1 MRAECRLVMPFF
13 VSPAA
18 GRVLLMFLIWIGRGL
33 IIRAKPKALLL
44 QENPVLRCEKP
55 IITDLVSPQDKS
67 LPLPRHDCMGQSGVE
82 PDVRHDQVTNNTCG
96 AILRQLVCTLYVP
109 APQPSASPN
118 TQWNKCVVN
127 LCMIVRIHM

>member
-13 VSPAA
+13 CIPSCRPRPVNVPDMDRPWLDHTCKAESLAPA
-18 GRVLLMFLIWIGRGL
+18 G
-33 IIRAKPKALLL
+33 KPRPEMREA
-44 QENPVLRCEKP
+44 NH
-55 IITDLVSPQDKS
+55 TDVVSPQDKS

-82 PDVRHDQVTNNTCG
+82 PDARHDQVTNNTCG